1 MTTLQDF
8 RRAISHFVDGRRK
21 RRQLRL
27 RTRAARSH
35 GVPRCRSG
43 GCRSRALADRALIKG
58 CAGSR
63 ELLDR
68 MLARLGIDAA
78 QLPVEDMRDM
88 TWTCMTCPDKRKCR
102 EWLAEIEETDFRS
115 FCPNAASST
124 MPWQPAVPAGW
135 RHPNPPA
142 AGGPNDS
149 AYHPTADDLR
159 RMRAEASQRET
170 RALLD
175 GAHLFSER
183 SACPGRS
190 RRRSATKV
198 LRSKQRKP
206 CSPRSPASPGRDAD
220 SRSGKSGQ
228 RAMGSRLGAR
238 DSAGEASF
246 AVVSRSCEG
255 RSDEDCATY
264 GEFTSP
270 LVARSR
276 QRLPR
281 AAVRGPR
288 RLGPCR
294 RPADGR
300 TIPLQKVR
308 RTP

>member
-27 RTRAARSH
+27 ELAQLAAMGSLDAVLADVGLARSQI
-35 GVPRCRSG
+35 GP
-43 GCRSRALADRALIKG
+43 LIKG

-115 FCPNAASST
+115 FCPNAA
-124 MPWQPAVPAGW
+124 QLDHALAAAVPAGW
-135 RHPNPPA
+135 RPPNPPA
-142 AGGPNDS
+142 AGGPNDG

-175 GAHLFSER
+175 GAHLF
-183 SACPGRS
+183 
-190 RRRSATKV
+190 
-198 LRSKQRKP
+198 
-206 CSPRSPASPGRDAD
+206 
-220 SRSGKSGQ
+220 
-228 RAMGSRLGAR
+228 
-238 DSAGEASF
+238 
-246 AVVSRSCEG
+246 
-255 RSDEDCATY
+255 
-264 GEFTSP
+264 
-270 LVARSR
+270 
-276 QRLPR
+276 
-281 AAVRGPR
+281 
-288 RLGPCR
+288 
-294 RPADGR
+294 
-300 TIPLQKVR
+300 
-308 RTP
+308 